1 MKKSIIKKFIVASA
15 LLLVG
20 CGESNQKT
28 PLKDDSKEQ
37 DRVDY
42 EKTFKENDISYIEYN
57 KQKIILTEKQRNS
70 HLTSILMLNYEQQE
84 SFFIAVSGVYEINLD
99 SVEMDNVIAID
110 SEGWRTSIKEEDY
123 PQFYEKLSETKS
135 EYQIEIDFNYVSM
148 NLYGER
154 YNYLTVPSNIEM
166 NYKQSRSI
174 VCEPSRKDPAVLESN
189 TIYYITFN
197 SYEYDQKLRT
207 VLSFMDAE
215 TGKRYDVIDVE
226 MVRIK

>member
-57 KQKIILTEKQRNS
+57 KQKIILTEKQRKLKPKDNFR
-70 HLTSILMLNYEQQE
+70 LNYEQQE
-84 SFFIAVSGVYEINLD
+84 SFYIAVSGVYEINLD

-110 SEGWRTSIKEEDY
+110 SEGRSSLIEEEDY
-123 PQFYEKLSETKS
+123 PQFYEKLSKTKS
-135 EYQIEIDFNYVSM
+135 EYQIEIDANNVSM
-148 NLYGER
+148 ISYGER
-154 YNYLTVPSNIEM
+154 YNYSTVPSNVRM
-166 NYKQSRSI
+166 SYKQRGSI
-174 VCEPSRKDPAVLESN
+174 VCEPSRKDPAVLESKYV
-189 TIYYITFN
+189 YYITFN

-215 TGKRYDVIDVE
+215 TGKRYNIVDVE
-226 MVRIK
+226 MVKIK